1 MRGRFFD
8 QSCDFLRPGNVNG
21 VTGTET
27 STVRPLARPA
37 YRAVVRTLGEIL
49 KYLPVMDASR
59 VEMSTSLRLDRLVF
73 REKIS
78 VLKGFRPSS
87 QWGSNRPTP
96 EYRRV
101 AQSGRI
107 SR

>member
-27 STVRPLARPA
+27 STVRTLARPA

-49 KYLPVMDASR
+49 GPNRDGCFSI
-59 VEMSTSLRLDRLVF
+59 EMSTSLRLSPADL
-73 REKIS
+73 IS
-78 VLKGFRPSS
+78 A
-87 QWGSNRPTP
+87 
-96 EYRRV
+96 Y
-101 AQSGRI
+101 
-107 SR
+107 